1 MTIPTPGKAQAY
13 LGKSEDEDGVRIHGG
28 DHYVIHI
35 NGPVPAELFWSVVI
49 YDTDTRCI
57 IYNRHGAAGGKATV
71 GSRTPGLRTNDDG
84 SYSML
89 LSPDPPPQG
98 WEANHVQTIPGRGWF
113 PYFRAYGAQLSFF
126 DGTYTYPTVNR
137 VDSFDNLAG

>member
-1 MTIPTPGKAQAY
+1 M
-13 LGKSEDEDGVRIHGG
+13 
-28 DHYVIHI
+28 
-35 NGPVPAELFWSVVI
+35 
-49 YDTDTRCI
+49 
-57 IYNRHGAAGGKATV
+57 